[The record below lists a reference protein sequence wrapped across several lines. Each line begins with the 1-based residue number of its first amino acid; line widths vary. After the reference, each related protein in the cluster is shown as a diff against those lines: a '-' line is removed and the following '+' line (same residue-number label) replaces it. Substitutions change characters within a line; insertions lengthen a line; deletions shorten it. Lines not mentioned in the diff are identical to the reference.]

1 MGSALSRMIEDE
13 SHESLM
19 GGYWALIRRFVWVMI
34 PILMIFGGIALELSS
49 LWIAIIVG
57 ASLGPLMTLERKFIE
72 WGQKVE
78 GESNKA
84 STTSRKNKND

>member
-19 GGYWALIRRFVWVMI
+19 GGYWVLIRRFVWVMI
-34 PILMIFGGIALELSS
+34 PILMVFGGIAMKWSS

-72 WGQKVE
+72 WGQKAE

-84 STTSRKNKND
+84 SATSRKGEDN